1 MPMDDYVIEAT
12 NKLGLL
18 PMLTPSLAYAGFAI
32 SQSEVRLFKRSG
44 FKIAIVAIL
53 VFTGTYL
60 GSVIIAD
67 ALL

>member
-1 MPMDDYVIEAT
+1 MISPA
-12 NKLGLL
+12 
-18 PMLTPSLAYAGFAI
+18 LAYAGFAI
-32 SQSEVRLFKRSG
+32 SQSEVSLFKKSG
-44 FKIAIVAIL
+44 IKIIIVVLL